1 MNIYLSPRSS
11 ECILQT
17 AKLAYEKAV
26 KENKK
31 VIVFAEDKITLSLE
45 LEIAKLFGGG
55 FWDIDVLTFKRYI
68 ASKVDLGMVL
78 SKESS
83 VMAVRKII
91 AENEKGLNCL
101 AVSASKP
108 NLALTLYELISQLE
122 SAKVTASDLY
132 ELIDKESSSVSGALL
147 LKIKDVAFIYEKYE
161 EYLKECNL
169 YDGNDYLSLMP
180 DLVMQDSDIK
190 NSVVIIAGFPSVTMQ
205 RYDIFNSLN
214 KVASEFYA
222 SVIYDKNSDF
232 YTGET
237 FNRLLDIDKNATV
250 ISYSGKLSNEVEFI
264 KSNLYN
270 PVVFKRDFKGLSSE
284 NVFLYEAFTPM
295 EEVENVAKSIIYEV
309 TKNNLKFKDIS
320 VILGDLNGYAPY
332 LKKYFKEYGIPYFLD
347 DSVTLKEHPV
357 TILIL
362 DYFNLVRRGL
372 SKDDFIKFV
381 SNGLF
386 TPDKELSGGLS
397 SYVLKYSLS
406 RGGIK
411 NPFTY
416 EDSNLQAYEKLR
428 QTVVKCYSFMEKA
441 STVEGYVK
449 GIKQMLELIGA
460 KENVAILSKQLE
472 MVGELGILDFN
483 EKAYD
488 KMIDMLNETE
498 RVMGNVK
505 MSLLDFKSVILS
517 GAVATVVGK
526 IPLYND
532 AVYVGEC
539 KSVRIKSAKTLY
551 AVGLNGDIPFTK
563 SDTSL
568 LSDGDLSELDG
579 FDIKVEPKISIVNK
593 REKEDVCLALISFN
607 NKLKLSYSNVSPNGN
622 ATFKSDIINY
632 FLAMFGLKAE
642 RGIFNDA
649 LATIKDEDYENY
661 LNLKYLAKK
670 PSIRAIAE
678 LNNRLKNGDAT
689 ARVEIASFYEGIE
702 GLDDGELKEKLDKLL
717 SVEQKAKT
725 LPLNPLK
732 CFSDGYISSTM
743 LESFFACPYFNFAQN
758 LLKLKETEDGEM
770 RANETGTLLHLLT
783 ELFVKNIAE
792 VSDKESSD
800 ALVEKLTAE
809 ILSNEEY
816 SRYLNNPMYNFTF
829 SQLKKE
835 GKRVCFAIF
844 TAIQNSSFKPFALEV
859 SFGDGSQY
867 SPITLNT
874 KAGVYKI
881 RGKVDR
887 LDKYQNNIRIIDY
900 KTGNIK
906 ADDEHFYVG
915 NKLQLYL
922 YMNAFTDENS
932 NSAGVYY
939 SPVHDGY
946 SESVDR
952 NYVMRGKTV
961 ADDEIIKATDN
972 TLTAGGKSQ
981 YVSVTLK
988 KNGEVD
994 ARSECLTKE
1003 EMQKYLKYAIKISEK
1018 GVEEMSSGFIDATP
1032 YEGSCTYCKYNGMCG
1047 YHSEVCDKT
1056 RKVKGVTPKTIVDA
1070 VDEGGE
1076 N

>member
-17 AKLAYEKAV
+17 AKLAFEKAK

-31 VIVFAEDKITLSLE
+31 VYVFAEDKITLSLE

-68 ASKVDLGMVL
+68 ASKVNLGMVL

-91 AENEKGLNCL
+91 SENEKGLNCL
-101 AVSASKP
+101 SVSASKP

-122 SAKVTASDLY
+122 SAKVTANDLY
-132 ELIDKESSSVSGALL
+132 SLIEKENVNVSGALL

-180 DLVMQDSDIK
+180 NLVLNDIDIK
-190 NSVVIIAGFPSVTMQ
+190 NAVVIVAGFPAVTMQ
-205 RYDIFNSLN
+205 RYDIFNALN
-214 KVASEFYA
+214 QTASEFIA

-237 FNRLLDIDKNATV
+237 YFRLLDIDKKANV
-250 ISYSGKLSNEVEFI
+250 IPFDGKLSKEAEFI
-264 KSNLYN
+264 KSNLYS
-270 PVVFKRDFKGLSSE
+270 PTVFRRDFNSLSTE
-284 NVFLYEAFTPM
+284 NVSLYEAFTPM
-295 EEVENVAKSIIYEV
+295 EEVENVAKSIVYEV
-309 TKNNLKFKDIS
+309 SKKGLRFKDVS

-332 LKKYFKEYGIPYFLD
+332 LKKYFKEYNIPYFLD
-347 DSVTLKEHPV
+347 DNVTLKEHPI
-357 TILIL
+357 TLFIC
-362 DYFNLVRRGL
+362 DYFNLYRKGFH
-372 SKDDFIKFV
+372 KDDFIKFI

-386 TPDKELSGGLS
+386 TTDKELSSELA

-406 RGGIK
+406 RSALK
-411 NPFTY
+411 KPFEY
-416 EDSNLQAYEKLR
+416 EHENLQAFEQLR
-428 QTVVKCYSFMEKA
+428 AKVLKCYSFLEKA
-441 STVEGYVK
+441 STVKDYVEA
-449 GIKQMLELIGA
+449 IKQTLDLVGA
-460 KENVAILSKQLE
+460 KENVKILSQKLE
-472 MVGELGILDFN
+472 SVKELGILDFN

-488 KMIDMLNETE
+488 KMIDMLTETE
-498 RVMGNVK
+498 RVMGLVK
-505 MSLLDFKSVILS
+505 MSVLDFKNVILS
-517 GAVATVVGK
+517 GAVATIVGK

-539 KSVRIKSAKTLY
+539 KSVRIKSAKVLY

-568 LSDGDLSELDG
+568 LSDGDLNELDG

-607 NKLKLSYSNVSPNGN
+607 NKLKLSYSNVSPSGN
-622 ATFKSDIINY
+622 ATFKSDVINY
-632 FLAMFGLKAE
+632 FTAMFNLKAE
-642 RGIFNDA
+642 RSIFSDA
-649 LATIKDEDYENY
+649 LTTVKDKDYENY

-678 LNNRLKNGDAT
+678 LSNKLKNGDAT
-689 ARVEIASFYEGIE
+689 ARVEIASFYEGVDGI
-702 GLDDGELKEKLDKLL
+702 DDGTIKEKLDKLL
-717 SVEQKAKT
+717 SVEKQAKV
-725 LPLNPLK
+725 LKDNPLK
-732 CFSDGYISSTM
+732 TFTNGYVSSTM
-743 LESFFACPYFNFAQN
+743 LESFFACPYFNYAQN
-758 LLKLKETEDGEM
+758 LLKLKETEVGEM
-770 RANETGTLLHLLT
+770 RANETGTALHLLT
-783 ELFVKNIAE
+783 ELYVKNVNE
-792 VSDKESSD
+792 VTNKDTSD
-800 ALVEKLTAE
+800 ALVERLMAE
-809 ILSNEEY
+809 ILSSEEY
-816 SRYLNNPMYNFTF
+816 ARYLNNPMYNFTF

-859 SFGDGSQY
+859 SFGDGCSY
-867 SPITLNT
+867 SPIVLNT
-874 KAGVYKI
+874 KNGVYKI

-887 LDKYQNNIRIIDY
+887 LDKYENNLRIIDY

-906 ADDEHFYVG
+906 ADDEHFYTG

-922 YMNAFTDENS
+922 YMNAFIDENS

-946 SESVDR
+946 SETADR

-961 ADDEIIKATDN
+961 SDEEILKATDN
-972 TLTAGGKSQ
+972 TLKAGEKSE
-981 YVSVTLK
+981 YVSITLK

-994 ARSECLTKE
+994 SRSECLTKE
-1003 EMQKYLKYAIKISEK
+1003 EMEKYLKYAIKISEK
-1018 GVEEMSSGFIDATP
+1018 GVEEISSGFIEATP

-1047 YHSEVCDKT
+1047 YHSEECNKT
-1056 RKVKGVTPKTIVDA
+1056 RKVKGITPKTIVEA